1 MSRTARNALLLM
13 IGSSLVLALSLG
25 IRHAFG
31 LFLQPMSNEFGW
43 GREIFAF
50 AIALQNLLWG
60 MLQPFVGA
68 FADRYGVKR
77 TVFISALAYALG
89 LLLMAS
95 ANTPSTLFLSAG
107 VLIGFGLSGTSFS
120 VLLSAVGRSVAPE
133 KRSMAMGIASAAGS
147 FGQFVMLP
155 GTLGLLEVFGW
166 STALLVCA
174 GLIALLLPLSR
185 MLKEDLQ
192 PCSDDSQ
199 PLPIKT
205 VLKQVASH
213 GDFWLLSLG
222 FFVCGFQV
230 VFIGIHI
237 PAYLIDQQLPAQAG
251 TTVLALVGLFNI
263 AGTWC
268 AGWLGGRYAK
278 PQLLAIL
285 YFLRAIVIALFFY
298 LPLSE
303 FSAYAFAVAMGL
315 LWLSTVPLTNGTIA
329 TLYGVRHLSMLAGI
343 VFFFHQVGSFLG
355 GWLGGL
361 AYDQTGSYS
370 LVWQLSIILSV
381 IAALLNL
388 PIRERLHSI
397 VSPIKN
403 SGQEQL
409 YD

>member
-1 MSRTARNALLLM
+1 MNQTARNALLLM
-13 IGSSLVLALSLG
+13 IGSSIVLALSLG

-31 LFLQPMSNEFGW
+31 LFLQPMTHEFGW

-50 AIALQNLLWG
+50 AIAVQNLIWG
-60 MLQPFVGA
+60 VVQPFVGA

-77 TVFISALAYALG
+77 TVFLSALAYALG
-89 LLLMAS
+89 LLLMAH
-95 ANTPSTLFLSAG
+95 ANSPTALFLSTG
-107 VLIGFGLSGTSFS
+107 LLIGLGLSGTSFA

-155 GTLGLLEVFGW
+155 GTLGLLELFGW

-174 GLIALLLPLSR
+174 ALIVLLLPLSS
-185 MLKEDLQ
+185 MLNENLSNLVEDSAKL
-192 PCSDDSQ
+192 
-199 PLPIKT
+199 PLSS
-205 VLKQVASH
+205 VLKQVAAH
-213 GDFWLLSLG
+213 HDFWLLSLG

-237 PAYLIDQQLPAQAG
+237 PAYLLDRQLPAQAG
-251 TTVLALVGLFNI
+251 TMVLALVGLFNI
-263 AGTWC
+263 AGTWI

-278 PQLLAIL
+278 PHLLAAL
-285 YFLRAIVIALFFY
+285 YFLRAIVITLFFY
-298 LPLSE
+298 LPLST

-329 TLYGVRHLSMLAGI
+329 TLFGVKHLSMLAGI
-343 VFFFHQVGSFLG
+343 VFLFHQLGSFLG

-361 AYDQTGSYS
+361 VYDQTGSYS
-370 LVWQLSIILSV
+370 LVWQLSIVLSV

-388 PIRERLHSI
+388 PIRERSVTFVQPPTSRAGTDL
-397 VSPIKN
+397 
-403 SGQEQL
+403 
-409 YD
+409 

>member
-1 MSRTARNALLLM
+1 MSSTARNALLLM
-13 IGSSLVLALSLG
+13 IGSSLILALSLG

-31 LFLQPMSNEFGW
+31 LFLQPMSSEFGW

-50 AIALQNLLWG
+50 AIAIQNLIWG

-77 TVFISALAYALG
+77 TVFISALAYILG
-89 LLLMAS
+89 LVLMAY
-95 ANTPSTLFLSAG
+95 ANTPSALILSAG
-107 VLIGFGLSGTSFS
+107 VLIGFGLSGTSFA

-133 KRSMAMGIASAAGS
+133 KRSMAMGMASAAGS

-155 GTLGLLEVFGW
+155 GTLGLLEWLGW
-166 STALLVCA
+166 SAALLVSA

-185 MLKEDLQ
+185 MLKEDLT
-192 PCSDDSQ
+192 PADESKKL
-199 PLPIKT
+199 PLRT
-205 VLKQVASH
+205 VLKQVAGH
-213 GDFWLLSLG
+213 ADFWLLSLG

-237 PAYLIDQQLPAQAG
+237 PAYLVDQHLPAQAG

-268 AGWLGGRYAK
+268 AGWLGGHYSK
-278 PQLLAIL
+278 PHLLAGL
-285 YFLRAIVIALFFY
+285 YFLRAIAITLFFY

-329 TLYGVRHLSMLAGI
+329 TMFGVRHLSMLAGI
-343 VFFFHQVGSFLG
+343 VFLFHQVGSFLG

-361 AYDQTGSYS
+361 VYDQTGSYS
-370 LVWQLSIILSV
+370 LVWQLSIVLSV
-381 IAALLNL
+381 MAALLNL
-388 PIRERLHSI
+388 PIRERFISFTTAHKS
-397 VSPIKN
+397 V
-403 SGQEQL
+403 
-409 YD
+409 

>member
-13 IGSSLVLALSLG
+13 IGSSIVLALSLG

-31 LFLQPMSNEFGW
+31 LFLQPMSSEFGW

-50 AIALQNLLWG
+50 AIALQNLVWG
-60 MLQPFVGA
+60 VLQPFVGA

-77 TVFISALAYALG
+77 TVFISTLAYALG

-95 ANTPSTLFLSAG
+95 ANTPSALALSAG

-133 KRSMAMGIASAAGS
+133 RRSMAMGIASAAGS

-185 MLKEDLQ
+185 LLKEDLH
-192 PCSDDSQ
+192 SRTDDTDK
-199 PLPIKT
+199 LPIKT
-205 VLKQVASH
+205 VLQQAARQS
-213 GDFWLLSLG
+213 DFWLLSLG

-251 TTVLALVGLFNI
+251 TAVLALIGLFNI
-263 AGTWC
+263 VGTWC
-268 AGWLGGRYAK
+268 AGWLGGRYSK
-278 PQLLAIL
+278 PHLLAAL

-298 LPLSE
+298 LPLNE

-329 TLYGVRHLSMLAGI
+329 TMFGVRHLSMLAGI
-343 VFFFHQVGSFLG
+343 VFLFHQVGSFLG

-381 IAALLNL
+381 MAALLNL
-388 PIRERLHSI
+388 PIRERLVSF
-397 VSPIKN
+397 VSPAKN
-403 SGQEQL
+403 T
-409 YD
+409 